1 MKMAA
6 ETASSF
12 TVDDIRKVRIDFVN
26 RYTDKNGRFDWDA
39 STIETE
45 NSAAKI
51 IAEINRIRAGIN
63 Q

>member
-1 MKMAA
+1 MAA
-6 ETASSF
+6 ETLSSF

-26 RYTDKNGRFDWDA
+26 RYTDKNGRFDWDV

-51 IAEINRIRAGIN
+51 IVEINRIRAGKK
-63 Q
+63 